1 MRLRNK
7 PALAAMSS
15 ILILYSGGRRSTQG
29 RAASNCAATEQSKP
43 SRPSAETNWNPIGN
57 PAVDGFAGMLIP
69 GQPVMLTNAVNIAC
83 PLGPTSLPAI
93 ICGKAFSAGQGNA
106 AADGVMIRS

>member
-1 MRLRNK
+1 MRSRNK
-7 PALAAMSS
+7 PGLAAMSS

-69 GQPVMLTNAVNIAC
+69 GQPVMLANAVNIAC
-83 PLGPTSLPAI
+83 PLVPTS
-93 ICGKAFSAGQGNA
+93 
-106 AADGVMIRS
+106 